1 MLIYILKLYPAR
13 YMSVLIICRREVV
26 PDLGIP
32 MHELFLTAHI
42 GEEDCPRAL
51 QILQG
56 YCAMS
61 PTPILRRRL
70 YWNGALVHNRGL
82 DQVFITAQ
90 GQKARF
96 WSSLHEQL
104 IRQAYTVLLLYDVTR
119 DQFPKVDTPAEEI
132 P

>member
-1 MLIYILKLYPAR
+1 
-13 YMSVLIICRREVV
+13 
-26 PDLGIP
+26 
-32 MHELFLTAHI
+32 MHELFLTAYI
-42 GEEDCPRAL
+42 SDDDRPRAL

-70 YWNGALVHNRGL
+70 YWNGPLIHNRGF
-82 DQVFITAQ
+82 DPAFVAAQ

-96 WSSLHEQL
+96 WSNLNDQL
-104 IRQAYTVLLLYDVTR
+104 IRQAYTVLLIYDVTR
-119 DQFPKVDTPAEEI
+119 DQFPKPDVPAEEK